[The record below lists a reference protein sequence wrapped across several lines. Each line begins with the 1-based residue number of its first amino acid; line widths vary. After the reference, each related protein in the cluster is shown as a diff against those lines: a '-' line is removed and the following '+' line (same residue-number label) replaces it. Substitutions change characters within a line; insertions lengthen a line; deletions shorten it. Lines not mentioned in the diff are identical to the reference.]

1 MKKNHPKVNNA
12 IYPLYS
18 HESSSSY
25 PHTTYLPLPKT
36 LLHSPNFLCSPPPHS
51 TPLTLPP
58 SFSSGRHKRYRL
70 TLPASLAASSSQ
82 NLVLLLAGGS
92 IQSGTNRM
100 KKPRTPFPA
109 ASIAAYSIL
118 RVVSE
123 VQYCVVAGGGRGA
136 GSCGSGAGS
145 GSEGGRAARTGA
157 GNWKNL

>member
-1 MKKNHPKVNNA
+1 MNP
-12 IYPLYS
+12 S
-18 HESSSSY
+18 
-25 PHTTYLPLPKT
+25 PHLLIITYLPLPKT
-36 LLHSPNFLCSPPPHS
+36 LLHNPNFLCSPPPHS
-51 TPLTLPP
+51 TLLTLPP
-58 SFSSGRHKRYRL
+58 SFSSGRHNRYRL

-82 NLVLLLAGGS
+82 NRVLLLEGGS

-136 GSCGSGAGS
+136 GSCGSGS